1 MRKTMLVL
9 VATLGAAAMSAAPA
23 HAARDNPG
31 TPGERSCFGHT
42 LAHTAQEERVHT
54 SNYEGLGG
62 YLRYQREFGLDWTM
76 EHVLA
81 EARWWCSGAGL

>member
-1 MRKTMLVL
+1 MRKTIVVA
-9 VATLGAAAMSAAPA
+9 VATFGVAAMGAAPA
-23 HAARDNPG
+23 HAARDYPG
-31 TPGERSCFGHT
+31 TPGEKSCFGQT
-42 LAHTAQEERVHT
+42 LAHTAQEVRVHT

-76 EHVLA
+76 EDVRA